1 MGVVQQL
8 HNLHLSVNLLK
19 VGRVQPGL
27 VDDFDGHLEKKGG
40 EKKKAKI
47 SFIDFGCWGW
57 GCND

>member
-27 VDDFDGHLEKKGG
+27 VDDFDGHLEKK
-40 EKKKAKI
+40 KKKERQRLVL
-47 SFIDFGCWGW
+47 
-57 GCND
+57 

>member
-27 VDDFDGHLEKKGG
+27 VDDFDGHLEKKG
-40 EKKKAKI
+40 KKGKDQFYRYLYIIK
-47 SFIDFGCWGW
+47 
-57 GCND
+57 